1 MSTNRLLPVSG
12 KEKVRFFSKVGFTVG
27 FKVERKRGSHIIM
40 SRGDELL
47 VVPEHDPIAK
57 GTERELIKD
66 AGLTVEAF
74 NALLKGKK

>member
-1 MSTNRLLPVSG
+1 MTTKRLLPVSG
-12 KEKVRFFSKVGFTVG
+12 NEMVRVFSKVG

-47 VVPEHDPIAK
+47 VIPDHDPIPK

-66 AGLTVEAF
+66 AGLTVETF
-74 NALLKGKK
+74 NTLLKGKK

>member
-1 MSTNRLLPVSG
+1 MSTKRLLPVSG
-12 KEKVRFFSKVGFTVG
+12 KEMVRVFSKVG